1 MVCVEIQLDIETV
14 VKGVMRVL
22 YRRYEEAIMKWIV
35 EGNEALLVSG
45 ARQIGKTYLIKKC
58 LKQSNKNYISLN
70 FIENRE
76 LIELFNN
83 VRDRDDLLLR
93 LSLVSNKPLIKNET
107 IIFLDEVQEC
117 KEFVTQIKF
126 LVEEGSYK
134 YILSGSLLDVELN
147 DLRSAPVGYLRI
159 IDMYPLDFEEFLYAL
174 EIQKTTIAHLK
185 ECFLKTIAVDTFV
198 HEKIL
203 DVFYLYLII
212 GGMPEA
218 VQVYKD
224 TNDLQKVKI
233 LHEKIIRLYKQDF
246 TKYEKEN
253 TLKLR
258 EIYDAMACEL
268 DSKSKRFNISTIQK
282 SSRYQSVENAFI
294 WLKEAGVAL
303 PVYNI
308 QEPKIPLLVS
318 ESRTLFKLFFS
329 DVGLLTS
336 QYPDLVKMKLL
347 QRDKGINN
355 GGLFENA
362 VAQELV
368 THDISP
374 YYFNSKN
381 REKLILL

>member
-1 MVCVEIQLDIETV
+1 M
-14 VKGVMRVL
+14 
-22 YRRYEEAIMKWIV
+22 
-35 EGNEALLVSG
+35 
-45 ARQIGKTYLIKKC
+45 
-58 LKQSNKNYISLN
+58 
-70 FIENRE
+70 
-76 LIELFNN
+76 
-83 VRDRDDLLLR
+83 
-93 LSLVSNKPLIKNET
+93 
-107 IIFLDEVQEC
+107 
-117 KEFVTQIKF
+117 
-126 LVEEGSYK
+126 EEGSYK

-159 IDMYPLDFEEFLYAL
+159 IDMYPLYFEEFLYAL
-174 EIQKTTIAHLK
+174 EIQKTTIDHLK

-233 LHEKIIRLYKQDF
+233 VHEKIIRLYKQDF
-246 TKYEKEN
+246 TKYKKEN

-308 QEPKIPLLVS
+308 QEPKIPLLLS
-318 ESRTLFKLFFS
+318 EGRTLFKLFFS